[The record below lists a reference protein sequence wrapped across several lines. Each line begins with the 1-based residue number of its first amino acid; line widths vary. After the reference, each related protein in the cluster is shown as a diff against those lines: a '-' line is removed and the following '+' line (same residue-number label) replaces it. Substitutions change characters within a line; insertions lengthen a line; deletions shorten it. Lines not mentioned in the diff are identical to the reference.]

1 MKCVAYIRVST
12 DKQVE
17 EGFGLDSQ
25 KRDIE
30 DYCRKHEMVIS
41 EWYIDA
47 GLSGME
53 MTKRVELQRLI
64 SDLNDID
71 KILVYKLDRLA
82 RDSVDSL
89 FMIEKIFAPKNVEVV
104 SVHDFAKYQ
113 TPQDKFQTHIMAA
126 VAEYDRNTMLLRM
139 RGGMLERVK
148 NGYWM
153 GGGNTPYCY
162 KYDKNTGILVP
173 IEERA
178 EKMRTALEMYISG
191 SSECRISK
199 AIGVAEPT
207 VRTNL
212 LSYVNV
218 GMIPYKGKLYQGRHE
233 PIFDKERWELGKQ
246 LRKTRAVG
254 SRNVYP
260 PNLLTGLCV
269 CGVCGCKM
277 RYQKYRTSPKKKSE
291 QTIVCCSHDKW
302 LSYLPNFD
310 GSCDAK
316 MVFSKNV
323 EPVVEKE
330 ILKISMDISSYKPV
344 KQKSKVEVISGQIEK
359 ESSKLKRLYE
369 LYAEGNDT
377 VLDMIK
383 KQEDRIFEMKKTLA
397 EEEKRESNKPEKSFV
412 YDNIKKIADV
422 WDNIDKTQKNK
433 ILRIIIDKIVI
444 VNDDI
449 KIFLRDF

>member
-148 NGYWM
+148 NGYWI
-153 GGGNTPYCY
+153 GGGNPPYCY
-162 KYDKNTGILVP
+162 NYDRNKGILVP

-191 SSECRISK
+191 SSECKISK

-207 VRTNL
+207 IHKNL
-212 LSYVNV
+212 TSYVNI
-218 GMIPYKGKLYQGRHE
+218 GMIPYKGKIYQGRHE
-233 PIFDKERWELGKQ
+233 PIFDKERWKIGKDI
-246 LRKTRAVG
+246 RSARAAG
-254 SRNVYP
+254 SKSVYP

-269 CGVCGCKM
+269 CGICGCKM
-277 RYQKYRTSPKKKSE
+277 RYQKHYKHGKV
-291 QTIVCCSHDKW
+291 ICCCSRDKW
-302 LSYLPNFD
+302 LYYLPNFD
-310 GSCDAK
+310 
-316 MVFSKNV
+316 KNCTNRYANPADKI
-323 EPVVEKE
+323 ESAVEKE
-330 ILKISMDISSYKPV
+330 ILKISMDISLYKPV
-344 KQKSKVEVISGQIEK
+344 KHKSKVEVISNQVEK
-359 ESSKLKRLYE
+359 ESNKLKRLYE

-377 VLDMIK
+377 VIDMIK
-383 KQEDRIFEMKKTLA
+383 KQETRVYEMKKTLT
-397 EEEKRESNKPEKSFV
+397 EEEKKEANKPDKSFV

-433 ILRIIIDKIVI
+433 ILRIIIDKVVI
-444 VNDDI
+444 VNDDV

>member
-17 EGFGLDSQ
+17 EGYGLDSQ

-30 DYCRKHEMVIS
+30 NYCRKNQMVIS
-41 EWYIDA
+41 EWYVDA

-53 MTKRVELQRLI
+53 MTKRVELQRMI
-64 SDLNDID
+64 SDLNGID
-71 KILVYKLDRLA
+71 KIIVYKLDRLA

-89 FMIEKIFAPKNVEVV
+89 FMIEKIFSPKDVEVV

-148 NGYWM
+148 NGYWK

-162 KYDKNTGILVP
+162 KYDRNSGILVP

-178 EKMRTALEMYISG
+178 EKMRMALEMYISG
-191 SSECRISK
+191 ASEGRISK

-207 VRTNL
+207 VRANL
-212 LSYVNV
+212 LSYVNI
-218 GMIPYKGKLYQGRHE
+218 GMIPYKGKLYKGRHE
-233 PIFDKERWELGKQ
+233 PVFDVKRWELGKEV
-246 LRKTRAVG
+246 RKTRASG
-254 SRNVYP
+254 KSNVYP

-269 CGVCGCKM
+269 CGICGCKM
-277 RYQKYRTSPKKKSE
+277 RYQKYRYKSKE
-291 QTIVCCSHDKW
+291 NKIIYCCSHDKW

-310 GSCDAK
+310 SDCNAK
-316 MVFSKNV
+316 SVKAKNI
-323 EPVVEKE
+323 EDVVEKE

-344 KQKSKVEVISGQIEK
+344 KVKSKVDVIKEQVEK
-359 ESSKLKRLYE
+359 ESGKLKRLYE

-383 KQEDRIFEMKKTLA
+383 KQEDRAFEMKKTLR
-397 EEEKRESNKPEKSFV
+397 EEEKKESNKPDKKFI

-422 WDNIDKTQKNK
+422 WENIDKTQKNK

-444 VNDDI
+444 VNDDV